1 MGGRAVAEED
11 MPHSDSSSGSSAAA
25 FEAVFRSEFQKVFR
39 TVYPIVGDAEA
50 ARDITQEAF
59 TRMYANWKKVS
70 GYERPEAWL
79 RRVAIRLAVRSR
91 RRFFLQLRATRQME
105 APRPILPADPDLQ
118 RALLALPPTQRAA
131 IVLFYFEDMP
141 VSESADLMGCT
152 EGTAKVRLHRGR
164 QRLKEL
170 LGEETDDVAG

>member
-1 MGGRAVAEED
+1 MPSNDAVSQS
-11 MPHSDSSSGSSAAA
+11 SDAA
-25 FEAVFRSEFQKVFR
+25 FEALFKAEFQKVFH
-39 TVYPIVGDAEA
+39 TIFSMVGEAEM

-59 TRMYANWKKVS
+59 TRMYAHWKKVS

-91 RRFFLQLRATRQME
+91 RRNFLQTRATRGIE
-105 APRPILPADPDLQ
+105 PPRPILPADPDLEQ
-118 RALLALPPTQRAA
+118 ALLALPVTQRAA
-131 IVLFYFEDMP
+131 IVLFYFEDLP
-141 VSESADLMGCT
+141 VSESADLMGCS

-170 LGEETDDVAG
+170 LGEEADDVTG